1 MTWKEF
7 KDYVEQEMREI
18 KKVRDDITM
27 DLRDVEIDYIDITSQ
42 ELLNDKNKPEVGI
55 NNLGLIIF

>member
-1 MTWKEF
+1 MTWKEL
-7 KDYVEQEMREI
+7 KKYVDNELTEI
-18 KKVRDDITM
+18 QKVRDDITM

-42 ELLNDKNKPEVGI
+42 GLFNDKNKPEVGI

>member
-42 ELLNDKNKPEVGI
+42 ELLNAKNKPEVGI

>member
-42 ELLNDKNKPEVGI
+42 GLFNDRNKPEVGI